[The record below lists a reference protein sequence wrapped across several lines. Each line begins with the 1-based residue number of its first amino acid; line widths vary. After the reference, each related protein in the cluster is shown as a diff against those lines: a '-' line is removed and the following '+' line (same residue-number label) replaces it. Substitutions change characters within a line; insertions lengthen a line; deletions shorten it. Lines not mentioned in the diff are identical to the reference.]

1 MGRLITG
8 TRILHRTLPPTVNA
22 DLSPPQNQAAELI
35 CVRRAIAQRNPT
47 ISRAI
52 AVVTTTLGLP
62 VATSRRYRAQSLT
75 CAFQRCRGRPAE
87 VPRAGRAACG

>member
-8 TRILHRTLPPTVNA
+8 TRILHRALPPTVDA
-22 DLSPPQNQAAELI
+22 DLLPTQNQAAEPI
-35 CVRRAIAQRNPT
+35 CVWRAIAQRNPA

-62 VATSRRYRAQSLT
+62 VAASRR
-75 CAFQRCRGRPAE
+75 
-87 VPRAGRAACG
+87 